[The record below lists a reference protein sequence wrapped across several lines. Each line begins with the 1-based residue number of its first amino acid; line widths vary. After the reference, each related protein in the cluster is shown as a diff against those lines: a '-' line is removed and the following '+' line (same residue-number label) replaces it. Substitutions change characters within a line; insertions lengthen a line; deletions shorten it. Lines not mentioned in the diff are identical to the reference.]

1 MRPEIAHAD
10 SPAAVRKFV
19 ERLWCELL
27 HVPAVTGSDSF
38 FKLGGHSLTALHAI
52 DVVEQQFGIELGGMR
67 ELCENPTLAEFAALV
82 LARRG
87 QQPGPGQDPDQGLLP
102 ALYRGA
108 ASIEVAGQR
117 LAGDELSGA
126 AGAVARSVAGASR
139 VAVVACPAVSTLV
152 AVAGILAAGA
162 TAIPLDP
169 SAGPAERDHIL
180 RETQPDL
187 VLGDMGQPVPGQPG
201 TDPAGTGQPGTGRA
215 GTGRDG
221 AGSMARDTL
230 PPEPPAD
237 GRPALILYTSGST
250 GPPKGAVIPRRA
262 VSTNLDSVAGLW
274 DWHAG
279 DVLAHALPLFHVHG
293 LVFGGLGALRIG
305 SPLVHTGR
313 HFRPVPGASV
323 YFGVPTLWSS
333 LSSADLAELRGARLL
348 VSGAG
353 ALPQRVSD
361 RVEQLTG
368 QQLLNRY
375 AMTETLIITSPRA
388 AGPRSVRSVGAPL
401 PGVQVRLAGADELG
415 PLREVQVR
423 GPSLFSGYLG
433 RPPAVDGDG
442 WFSTGDLGEWLDDGS
457 LRLLGRK
464 STDLIK
470 TGGHR
475 VGAGEVE
482 STLLAHPQVAEAAVA
497 GLPDEKLG
505 QRVAAWVVASGP
517 VDRAELASFLAA
529 RLTPYKQPQEIYL
542 VGALPRNAL
551 GKVQKRLLRRDGQR

>member
-1 MRPEIAHAD
+1 MTPRIAHAD
-10 SPAAVRKFV
+10 SQAAVRPFV
-19 ERLWCELL
+19 VQLWCELL
-27 HVPAVTGSDSF
+27 HVPALTDSDNF
-38 FKLGGHSLTALHAI
+38 FRLGGHSLTALHAI
-52 DVVEQQFGIELGGMR
+52 DVVEQEFGIELGGMR
-67 ELCENPTLAEFAALV
+67 EMCEHPTLAGFVSLV
-82 LARRG
+82 VARRG
-87 QQPGPGQDPDQGLLP
+87 QLAGTAPAGGQGAGLLP

-126 AGAVARSVAGASR
+126 AGRVARAVAGASR
-139 VAVVACPAVSTLV
+139 VAVVAHPTASTLV
-152 AVAGILAAGA
+152 TVAGILAAGA
-162 TAIPLDP
+162 AAVPLDP
-169 SAGPAERDHIL
+169 SAGAAERAHIL
-180 RETQPDL
+180 RETEADL
-187 VLGDMGQPVPGQPG
+187 VLGEPGQPG
-201 TDPAGTGQPGTGRA
+201 TGPGDRDIAAG
-215 GTGRDG
+215 
-221 AGSMARDTL
+221 RDTL

-237 GRPALILYTSGST
+237 DRPALILYTSGST

-274 DWHAG
+274 DWQAS

-293 LVFGGLGALRIG
+293 LVFGGLGPLRLG

-313 HFRPVPGASV
+313 QFRPVPGASV
-323 YFGVPTLWSS
+323 YFGVPTLWAS
-333 LSSADLAELRGARLL
+333 LSSADLAELRSARLL

-361 RVEQLTG
+361 RIEQFTG

-388 AGPRSVRSVGAPL
+388 AGPRSVRSVGPPL
-401 PGVQVRLAGADELG
+401 PGVQVRLAEDDELG

-433 RPPAVDGDG
+433 QPPAVTGDG
-442 WFSTGDLGEWLDDGS
+442 WFSTGDLGEWLEDGS
-457 LRLLGRK
+457 LRLLGRRNA
-464 STDLIK
+464 DLIK

-475 VGAGEVE
+475 VGAAEVE

-505 QRVAAWVVASGP
+505 QRVAAWVVTAGP
-517 VDRAELASFLAA
+517 VDRAELASFLAG
-529 RLTPYKQPQEIYL
+529 RLTPYKQPQEIHL
-542 VGALPRNAL
+542 VAALPRNAL
-551 GKVQKRLLRRDGQR
+551 GKVQKRLLHRSYQHRGDQP

>member
-1 MRPEIAHAD
+1 MTPRIARAD
-10 SPAAVRKFV
+10 SQTAVRSFV
-19 ERLWCELL
+19 EQLWCELL
-27 HVPAVTGSDSF
+27 HVPAVTGSDNF

-52 DVVEQQFGIELGGMR
+52 DVVEQEFGIELGGMR
-67 ELCENPTLAEFAALV
+67 EMCENPTVDDFVSLV
-82 LARRG
+82 ASRRG
-87 QQPGPGQDPDQGLLP
+87 QRTDPDTASGQDPGLLP

-108 ASIEVAGQR
+108 ASIEIAGQR

-126 AGAVARSVAGASR
+126 VGGVARALAGAGR
-139 VAVVACPAVSTLV
+139 VAIVAHPTVSTLV
-152 AVAGILAAGA
+152 SVAGILAAGA
-162 TAIPLDP
+162 TAVPLDP
-169 SAGPAERDHIL
+169 AAGAAERAHIL
-180 RETQPDL
+180 RETEADL
-187 VLGDMGQPVPGQPG
+187 VLGEPDQPG
-201 TDPAGTGQPGTGRA
+201 PGPG
-215 GTGRDG
+215 D
-221 AGSMARDTL
+221 RDTL

-262 VSTNLDSVAGLW
+262 LSTNLDSVASLW
-274 DWHAG
+274 DWQAS

-293 LVFGGLGALRIG
+293 LVFGGLGPLRIG

-313 HFRPVPGASV
+313 HFRPVPSASV
-323 YFGVPTLWSS
+323 YFGVPTLWAS
-333 LSSADLAELRGARLL
+333 LSAGDLTELRSARLL

-361 RVEQLTG
+361 RIEQFTG

-388 AGPRSVRSVGAPL
+388 AGPRSVRSVGPPL
-401 PGVQVRLAGADELG
+401 PGVQVRLAEADDLG
-415 PLREVQVR
+415 PLREVQVC

-433 RPPAVDGDG
+433 QPPAVDEAG

-464 STDLIK
+464 NADLIK

-482 STLLAHPQVAEAAVA
+482 SALLAHPQVAEAAVA

-505 QRVAAWVVASGP
+505 QRVAAWVVASAP
-517 VDRAELASFLAA
+517 VNRAELASFLAA
-529 RLTPYKQPQEIYL
+529 RLTPYKQPQEIHL
-542 VGALPRNAL
+542 VAALPRNAL
-551 GKVQKRLLRRDGQR
+551 GKVQKRLLRRGDQP